1 MVSKLLNC
9 RDREQIVKFN
19 NILSR
24 KEKIQCGVS
33 QGSVLG
39 PLLFLLYINDIFNS
53 SKLTSFII
61 FADDTNLFYSGKN
74 IEQLELV
81 VNNEIKKISEW
92 FKNNQLTLNIKKTNY
107 IVFKSKKKKL
117 KYEIKITIEND
128 KLADVKNTKC

>member
-1 MVSKLLNC
+1 MPYKWFQNYLT
-9 RDREQIVKFN
+9 DREQIVKFN

-24 KEKIQCGVS
+24 KEKIQCGVP

-74 IEQLELV
+74 IEQL
-81 VNNEIKKISEW
+81 
-92 FKNNQLTLNIKKTNY
+92 
-107 IVFKSKKKKL
+107 
-117 KYEIKITIEND
+117 
-128 KLADVKNTKC
+128 